1 MGAGEIMI
9 LVLRDYSYFSHHKT
23 DHDSFLTHRIL
34 LRMEVNHPEVCI
46 LVVSKAQLLA
56 IPLAKDPGGS
66 RFFLWGHKLEK
77 SQKFENFDKI
87 DGNA

>member
-23 DHDSFLTHRIL
+23 DHNSFLTHRIL

-56 IPLAKDPGGS
+56 IPLAKDNGGTIFVLGKNKCS
-66 RFFLWGHKLEK
+66 RSRKLLKRVYARVE
-77 SQKFENFDKI
+77 
-87 DGNA
+87 